1 MIVKFKR
8 ICSFFKLRG
17 SKKIHFLMSEE
28 SSTYQD
34 LKLKMN
40 NKEIDSM
47 REEEQGPDKLG
58 RTEVNTEI
66 DLKSIEK
73 ALQDYMEQEE
83 EYYLALYELQ
93 DEEIL
98 DAEKTLEINSIL
110 EMFENMDEDELD
122 DYYYN
127 FS

>member
-1 MIVKFKR
+1 
-8 ICSFFKLRG
+8 
-17 SKKIHFLMSEE
+17 MSEE